1 MAAAEMNPRTT
12 RPADEGPTASALA
25 SARTGA
31 YEPLVLVID
40 DDGMMRMLV
49 RESLESGGF
58 RVEEAEEGESG
69 LVLFESLRPDVVL
82 LDVVMPGM
90 DGFSTCAALRGLP
103 AGARVPVLMM
113 TGLDDTVSVNRA
125 YECGATDF
133 VAKPIAWPILSHRVR
148 YLLRASQSFEALAR
162 SQEQLAEAQR
172 MAQLGYW
179 EWDVKRN
186 AFHQSDELLRIFG
199 VHRASFPNHLGACL
213 PLVHPEDVSR
223 FKDALNIP
231 PEPGKSVHLEH
242 RIIRPDGVTRILNVQ
257 AKSIHDAAGNLL
269 RIQGTTQDI
278 TERRQAEERMRTLT
292 LYDALTGL
300 PNRQFFKEQLDHSLA
315 LAQRLK
321 LSLAV
326 LVLDIDRFQRINE
339 TFGHG
344 VGDQLLKK
352 AGTRLTRILRDAD
365 YVARVETSAE
375 THNVARLGGD
385 EFTIMLTGLTQAEDV
400 AKVAR
405 RLLDETARPLQ
416 LDGQEVVVTASIGI
430 AVFPTDGT
438 DTDTLLKNADSAMY
452 FAKKQGKN
460 NYQFFSASTNARSFQ
475 KLGLENG
482 LRKALEREEL
492 VLHYQ
497 PKVDA
502 AGGVI
507 FGVEALVRWKHP
519 DLGMVPP
526 GDFIPL
532 AEETGLILPIGE
544 WVLGEACRQLSA
556 WRAAGFAD
564 LTMAVNMA
572 SQNFAQKGFV
582 KRVTACI
589 LSAGLVPEG
598 VEIEVTESVLMQDVE
613 ATIATLRAL
622 KENGIALSVDDFGTG
637 YSSLAYLKRFPID
650 TLKIDRSFVRDV
662 MSNREDAAITSAI
675 ITLAK
680 RLDMQVVAEGV
691 ETAEQAAFLRREGCH
706 LMQGYFFGRPLAA
719 VDLTPLL
726 GVSRAVPVVPHAGTA
741 VKYKSADQ
749 RMPVFA
755 RA

>member
-1 MAAAEMNPRTT
+1 MNPRTT
-12 RPADEGPTASALA
+12 QLVDEGLTAAALA
-25 SARTGA
+25 NARTGA
-31 YEPLVLVID
+31 DAPLVLVID

-90 DGFSTCAALRGLP
+90 DGFSTCAALRGLIV
-103 AGARVPVLMM
+103 GARVPVLMM

-133 VAKPIAWPILSHRVR
+133 VTKPIAWPILSHRVR

-186 AFHQSDELLRIFG
+186 AFHRSDEVLRIFG
-199 VHRASFPNHLGACL
+199 VDRASFPNHLGACL
-213 PLVHPEDVSR
+213 PLVHPDDVSI

-231 PEPGKSVHLEH
+231 PEPGKSVHFEH

-257 AKSIHDAAGNLL
+257 ARSIHDAAGTLL
-269 RIQGTTQDI
+269 RVQGTTQDI
-278 TERRQAEERMRTLT
+278 TEHRQAEERMRTLT
-292 LYDALTGL
+292 LYDTLTGL

-339 TFGHG
+339 TLGHG
-344 VGDQLLKK
+344 VGDKLLKET
-352 AGTRLTRILRDAD
+352 GTRLVRILRDAD
-365 YVARVETSAE
+365 YVARIENATETQ
-375 THNVARLGGD
+375 NVARLGGD

-405 RLLDETARPLQ
+405 RLLDEIARPLQ
-416 LDGQEVVVTASIGI
+416 LDGQEVIVTASIGI

-438 DTDTLLKNADSAMY
+438 DTETLLKNADSAMY
-452 FAKKQGKN
+452 FAKEQGKN
-460 NYQFFSASTNARSFQ
+460 NYQFFSASMNTRSFQ
-475 KLGLENG
+475 KLSLEIG

-492 VLHYQ
+492 VLYYQ
-497 PKVDA
+497 PKVDS
-502 AGGVI
+502 AGGGIV
-507 FGVEALVRWKHP
+507 GVEALVRWKHP

-532 AEETGLILPIGE
+532 AEETGLIVPIGE
-544 WVLGEACRQLSA
+544 WVLGEACRQLAA
-556 WRAAGFAD
+556 WRTAGFSD

-572 SQNFAQKGFV
+572 SQNFTQKDFV
-582 KRVTACI
+582 KHVIACI
-589 LSAGLVPEG
+589 RSAGLLSGG
-598 VEIEVTESVLMQDVE
+598 VEIEVTESVLMHDVE
-613 ATIATLRAL
+613 ATIETLRAL
-622 KENGIALSVDDFGTG
+622 KEGGIALSVDDFGTG
-637 YSSLAYLKRFPID
+637 YSSLSYLKRFPID

-662 MSNREDAAITSAI
+662 MINREDAAITSAI

-706 LMQGYFFGRPLAA
+706 LMQGYFFGRPVAA
-719 VDLTPLL
+719 VDLTARL
-726 GVSRAVPVVPHAGTA
+726 GAGRAEPVAPHADTT
-741 VKYKSADQ
+741 VKYRSADQ
-749 RMPVFA
+749 RMAVFA